1 VQEINTMADSRAAE
15 LNTELS
21 IIDFIDLYNQNK
33 IKLDLSF
40 QRQACWKESSKRNYI
55 EGILKGDFAGA
66 FLLAKIPNQQRDVYE
81 TYFDELQ
88 KEGYEYVSIDGNNRT
103 VALAEFLSDKFS
115 VCPPQASRV
124 VRYSDLSDVHKAK
137 FKKPIL
143 LVEYRGISQ
152 AECSEIFIN
161 HNESEKLRHQELR
174 NAIIAPISKFVR
186 ELELKI
192 REDVCIFDRFNK
204 YRRNDEFILDVMSY
218 QLNYKDCTDKSRRDA
233 VWSQYSDMVN
243 FDSSYLIKTLS
254 TVDKF
259 TKFYEY
265 GKKASSAVVRDY
277 AILRGIL
284 FIKQYGEVTSDLQDT
299 FIRSLAIGRKELYQ
313 CKELI
318 TLEDPDRTQ
327 MSYAHIASLP
337 VNSYAFKAR
346 VGLLENLLKNVI
358 VENNIKFVTPRSKLT
373 QKVEVRHQLWKEQNM
388 LCSVTGKQIL
398 DFLDGDLWHVDHI
411 VPLAK
416 GGTDSIENM
425 QLICAKAN
433 LKKGAA

>member
-1 VQEINTMADSRAAE
+1 MNNQTRAAE

-21 IIDFIDLYNQNK
+21 IIDFIELYNQNK
-33 IKLDLSF
+33 VKLDLSF

-55 EGILKGDFAGA
+55 EGILKGDFPGA

-88 KEGYEYVSIDGNNRT
+88 KQGYEYVSIDGNNRT
-103 VALAEFLSDKFS
+103 VALSEFLTDKFS

-124 VRYSDLSDVHKAK
+124 VCYSDLSDEHKVIFNK
-137 FKKPIL
+137 SIL
-143 LVEYRGISQ
+143 LVEYTGISQ

-174 NAIIAPISKFVR
+174 NAVIAPISKYVR
-186 ELELKI
+186 ELEQNI
-192 REDVCIFDRFNK
+192 REDICIFDRYNK
-204 YRRNDEFILDVMSY
+204 YRRNDEFILDVMCY
-218 QLNYKDCTDKSRRDA
+218 QVNYKDCTDKSRRDA
-233 VWSQYSDMVN
+233 VWSQYSDMTN
-243 FDSSYLIKTLS
+243 FDSKYLEKTLS
-254 TVDKF
+254 TIDKF

-284 FIKQYGEVTSDLQDT
+284 FLKQYGEVATDLQDT
-299 FIRSLAIGRKELYQ
+299 FLRSLATARKELYQ

-327 MSYAHIASLP
+327 MSYAHIATLP
-337 VNSYAFKAR
+337 VNPYAFKAR

-358 VENNIKFVTPRSKLT
+358 AKNDIKFITTRSKST
-373 QKVEVRHQLWKEQNM
+373 QKVEVRHQLWKDQNM
-388 LCSVTGKQIL
+388 VCSVTGKQIL

-416 GGTDSIENM
+416 GGADSIENM
-425 QLICAKAN
+425 RLICAKVN